1 MIHDH
6 GPQELFAGV
15 PAAGRRPV
23 QVHAGCHAGGISADL
38 GVSRH
43 TLYNRVHAEDTPTT
57 ATATTTASGGAAAG
71 SRRTGRPQAP
81 SGPSGP
87 EAEIVALRARVA
99 ALDQRLTQTRDVAGR
114 ARLARR
120 AHMSA
125 GGVLVGDP

>member
-1 MIHDH
+1 MARKTYS
-6 GPQELFAGV
+6 PEF
-15 PAAGRRPV
+15 RRQAVDLYKSTPG
-23 QVHAGCHAGGISADL
+23 ATLRGISADL

-43 TLYNRVHAEDTPTT
+43 TLYNWVHAEDTPTT

-71 SRRTGRPQAP
+71 SRRTGRPQAQ